1 MRKELLE
8 RVYKL
13 VRKIPRG
20 KVTTYGIIG
29 KKLKMSPRVVGHA
42 LHLNPDYDLTPCHR
56 VVDRN
61 GRVAPGYAFGGKD
74 VQKKLLEQEGV
85 LFKDESHVN
94 LREVL
99 FTF

>member
-1 MRKELLE
+1 MRQKIFE

-13 VRKIPRG
+13 VQTIPKG
-20 KVTTYGIIG
+20 KVSTYGAIG
-29 KKLKMSPRVVGHA
+29 KKLNMSPRVVGLA
-42 LHLNPDYDLTPCHR
+42 LHLNPDSSLTPCHR

-85 LFKDESHVN
+85 LFKDDTHVN
-94 LREVL
+94 LKGTL
-99 FTF
+99 FVF